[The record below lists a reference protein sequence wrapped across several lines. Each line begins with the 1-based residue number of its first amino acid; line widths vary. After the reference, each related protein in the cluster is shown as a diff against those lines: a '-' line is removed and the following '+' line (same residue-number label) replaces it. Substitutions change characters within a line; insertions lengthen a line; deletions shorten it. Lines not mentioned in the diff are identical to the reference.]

1 MTEVV
6 PTQHAKLS
14 PSGAHRWSRCPG
26 SVLAESLVP
35 NYSSEYAEEG
45 TVAHEVAAL
54 TLQSEHKNAE
64 AFLGRIIEVGDNPE
78 KKTKYEVTQEMCDY
92 VQEYVNEVMR
102 AFDQMVEE
110 GEDPVLLVEQRLD
123 FSDYF
128 GIPDQSGTGDAVI
141 VGRTKLRV
149 HDLKYGRGV
158 AVYAEDNEQLLLYGL
173 GALEEHDMAGTIEE
187 VTVAIH
193 MPRKYGMSE
202 WTVDVIDVYAVA
214 NKLRT
219 HGKKAMDMLRVGETL
234 DHDELVEYLGERDT
248 LIPGKKQCQWCN
260 FKAQCPALGN
270 EVINIVTRQQ
280 ADTAALGNVEGL
292 KVLIEEDTKDLAYDS
307 PEVLA
312 AALEVT
318 DLVDLWVK
326 AVRERSSNLL
336 QEGVALPGFK
346 LVRGRKGPRQWVDK
360 KQAEELLKSMRLKQ
374 HEMYSFA
381 PISPTKAEELL
392 KDSPRRWNRLKA
404 IITQSDGSLSVAP
417 DADPRPAVVVEVAK
431 DDELAPSG
439 LTVEDLV

>member
-1 MTEVV
+1 MTEAV
-6 PTQHAKLS
+6 PTTHAKLS
-14 PSGAHRWSRCPG
+14 PSGAHRWSRCRG

-35 NYSSEYAEEG
+35 NESSEYAEEG

-54 TLQSEHKNAE
+54 TLKSDHKNAE
-64 AFLGRIIEVGDNPE
+64 AFLGRIIEVGDGP
-78 KKTKYEVTQEMCDY
+78 KKNKYEVTQEMCEY

-102 AFDQMVEE
+102 AFDEMVEE

-141 VGRTKLRV
+141 VGRTKIRV

-158 AVYAEDNEQLLLYGL
+158 AVYAEENEQLALYGL
-173 GALEEHDMAGTIEE
+173 GALETYDLTGE
-187 VTVAIH
+187 VETVVLAIH

-202 WTVDVIDVYAVA
+202 WSIDVLDLYVMVDELKAA
-214 NKLRT
+214 
-219 HGKKAMDMLRVGETL
+219 GAEAMDILAQGREAEDVTAFLTE
-234 DHDELVEYLGERDT
+234 EYLT
-248 LIPGKKQCQWCN
+248 PGAKQCQWCN
-260 FKAQCPALGN
+260 FKGAMCPVLTGKVISEVTARRLN
-270 EVINIVTRQQ
+270 RINKNTKVVIEEVI
-280 ADTAALGNVEGL
+280 
-292 KVLIEEDTKDLAYDS
+292 EDMPYDDPRMLA
-307 PEVLA
+307 E
-312 AALEVT
+312 ALESA
-318 DLVDLWVK
+318 DLIDMWVK
-326 AVRERSSNLL
+326 AVRERSFNLL
-336 QEGVALPGFK
+336 EQGIELPGFK

-360 KQAEELLKSMRLKQ
+360 KQAEEMLKSMRLKQ

-417 DADPRPAVVVEVAK
+417 MSDPRAPVVVETAT
-431 DDELAPSG
+431 DDELTCS
-439 LTVEDLV
+439 EDLV